1 MSYRKTHVKSRVKRV
16 RPKKSCFRRLWFWV
30 IVLCVLLTLS
40 AIYFVLFYSSFQVNN
55 IVISG
60 NQKISSP
67 DIQNI
72 ASEEVYKEFFSF
84 SGLKIASRSIFL
96 VRAGKIV
103 NQILEKFPAIERVRI
118 RKEMFQLLAID
129 ISERAPVAIFCPI
142 NEALENDVCYFM
154 DNAGVVFEPVDEL
167 PNNRIIVRQNIGGSR
182 LVAGGVVVQKDSM
195 DLLLKLEKN
204 MRDDFK
210 IKIKEATITSPIKL
224 SVTTGEGW
232 KIYFNLGDDS
242 DTSVELAKLNLLLN
256 GGMTAQE
263 RENLR
268 YIDLKP
274 KDRAII
280 CDNSTCAR

>member
-1 MSYRKTHVKSRVKRV
+1 
-16 RPKKSCFRRLWFWV
+16 
-30 IVLCVLLTLS
+30 
-40 AIYFVLFYSSFQVNN
+40 
-55 IVISG
+55 
-60 NQKISSP
+60 
-67 DIQNI
+67 
-72 ASEEVYKEFFSF
+72 
-84 SGLKIASRSIFL
+84 
-96 VRAGKIV
+96 
-103 NQILEKFPAIERVRI
+103 
-118 RKEMFQLLAID
+118 
-129 ISERAPVAIFCPI
+129 
-142 NEALENDVCYFM
+142 
-154 DNAGVVFEPVDEL
+154 
-167 PNNRIIVRQNIGGSR
+167 
-182 LVAGGVVVQKDSM
+182 M